1 MQFKGV
7 FYTVAQ
13 TTDAAYKWTVRLEG
27 RELNG
32 VARNWTVARLS
43 AIKAIDKDQRQT
55 KAAIGK
61 AVRERQ

>member
-1 MQFKGV
+1 
-7 FYTVAQ
+7 
-13 TTDAAYKWTVRLEG
+13 VRLEG